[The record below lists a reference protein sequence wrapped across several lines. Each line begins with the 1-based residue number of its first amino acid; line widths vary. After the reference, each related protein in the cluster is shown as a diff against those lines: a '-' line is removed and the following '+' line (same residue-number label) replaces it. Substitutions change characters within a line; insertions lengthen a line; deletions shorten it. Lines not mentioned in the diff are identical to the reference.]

1 MATQGLRYAD
11 GPYRESAAIAS
22 SAFSKG
28 DVLMLGS
35 NSSLSRL
42 NTLVTSGVTIMG
54 VALADSTESRSDQ
67 KVPYILALDDTAF
80 YSDCTPGT
88 QFSPGD
94 QRDLEF
100 DTTNRFRVATSTNTV
115 RVKIAQDGGTQD
127 VRGQSGK
134 STVKVYFIDGSD
146 NIEYV

>member
-1 MATQGLRYAD
+1 MGLRYAD
-11 GPYRESAAIAS
+11 GPYRESTAIAS

-28 DVLMLGS
+28 DVLMLDS

-42 NTLVTSGVTIMG
+42 NDLVTSGVTIVG
-54 VALADSTESRSDQ
+54 VALADSDQSRSDQ
-67 KVPYILALDDTAF
+67 QVPYILALDDTGF

-100 DTTNRFRVATSTNTV
+100 NIADRNRYHVHTSTNTV
-115 RVKIAQDGGTQD
+115 RVKVAQDGGTQD
-127 VRGQSGK
+127 VSGQSDR
-134 STVKVYFIDGSD
+134 SEVKIYFIDGSD